1 MTQHNRK
8 APEPDSP
15 CTESLRLDRKED
27 IMITISTEEKSELLI
42 EFIGEDIYRRVSE
55 NRNFFTVLSEK
66 QYLLAFHWLDGKKVT
81 IFASPENLLIVSN
94 SPSISEFARNIDTP
108 SDGILQFHEFLLE
121 MTANDVYKLESLE
134 NMIISLEDRLLMDN
148 SPSKNGIS
156 DIIKVRKDLLKVKR
170 YYEQMEFL
178 SDELAAA
185 DPSFSFIDKKFDR
198 LLEFVLHLQEYIEA
212 VREAYQSQ
220 IDIEQNNIMKV
231 FTVIT
236 SIFLPLS
243 LLAGWYGMNLQ
254 MPEYSSALAYPVVIA
269 ISTAL
274 VLVLLVIFKRKKWF

>member
-1 MTQHNRK
+1 
-8 APEPDSP
+8 
-15 CTESLRLDRKED
+15 
-27 IMITISTEEKSELLI
+27 MITILPEGKG
-42 EFIGEDIYRRVSE
+42 EFLKASVGSDVYRRVSE
-55 NRNFFTVLSEK
+55 NRNFFTILPK
-66 QYLLAFHWLDGKKVT
+66 NQYLLVFHWLDSKKVT
-81 IFASPENLLIVSN
+81 VFASPENLIIVSS
-94 SPSISEFARNIDTP
+94 SPSIKEFAQNIDTTE
-108 SDGILQFHEFLLE
+108 DGILQFHEFLLE
-121 MTANDVYKLESLE
+121 MTANDVCKLESLE
-134 NMIISLEDRLLMDN
+134 NMIISLEDRLLVDT
-148 SPSKNGIS
+148 SPVKTGIN
-156 DIIKVRKDLLKVKR
+156 DIIKIRKDLLKVKR

-178 SDELAAA
+178 TDELAAA

-198 LLEFVLHLQEYIEA
+198 LLGFVLHLQEYIEA

-254 MPEYSSALAYPVVIA
+254 MPEYGFALAYPVIIG
-269 ISTAL
+269 ISAVL